1 FIPGFEE
8 GMVGMKSGEEKDVK
22 VTFPKEY
29 GAAHL
34 AGKDAVFKVK
44 LHEIQELKLPELD
57 EGMIKNLLQNEEKPT
72 LELLDEKLKE
82 QIKNEKLFKLVN
94 DELKAKFADALIEK

>member
-1 FIPGFEE
+1 
-8 GMVGMKSGEEKDVK
+8 
-22 VTFPKEY
+22 

-44 LHEIQELKLPELD
+44 LHEIQELKIPELD
-57 EGMIKNLLQNEEKPT
+57 DEMLKKLLPGEEKT
-72 LELLDEKLKE
+72 SVEVLDEKLKE

-94 DELKAKFADALIEK
+94 DELKGKFADALIEKYNFDLPKGIVEQETD